1 MDEKLEILMSAVKQA
16 ASAVLGVREQGIG
29 ARYRAKGDLVTRA
42 DEASHALIKAKL
54 NAHFPT
60 VPFVL
65 EEQTNVAV
73 PEVPFIVGD
82 ELDGTIP
89 FARGMKEWGISLSYI
104 EHVPTRGV
112 IYMPEWGIL
121 VSALKGKGCWINGRR
136 CVISHRRSLDDAVWG
151 TELNPFL
158 TDEHRKRYIDR
169 LSKRTHSTRCLA
181 CASAGIVEL
190 LCGRTDFYVNCRG
203 GKIWDFA
210 AGVLAVEEAGGA
222 ARRINGALLSW
233 DTIAMDIVLAS
244 HVSLLE
250 GVLHVTSE

>member
-73 PEVPFIVGD
+73 PEAPFIVGD

-89 FARGMKEWGISLSYI
+89 FA
-104 EHVPTRGV
+104 
-112 IYMPEWGIL
+112 
-121 VSALKGKGCWINGRR
+121 
-136 CVISHRRSLDDAVWG
+136 HR
-151 TELNPFL
+151 
-158 TDEHRKRYIDR
+158 
-169 LSKRTHSTRCLA
+169 
-181 CASAGIVEL
+181 
-190 LCGRTDFYVNCRG
+190 
-203 GKIWDFA
+203 
-210 AGVLAVEEAGGA
+210 
-222 ARRINGALLSW
+222 
-233 DTIAMDIVLAS
+233 
-244 HVSLLE
+244 
-250 GVLHVTSE
+250 